1 MTETLLALVPEW
13 GAILLALAN
22 LLACLALPIP
32 ASLVMLAAGAFA
44 AAGDLDALPL
54 WIGAMAGALMGD
66 QLGYWIGRGV
76 GPRLLVRLSQRRR
89 SAALLRRAVAWL
101 EHRRLPAIFLSRWL
115 ASPLSPYMN
124 FAAGA
129 ARINWLGFTLPAAA
143 GASVW
148 VSIYIGL
155 GYSFSGD
162 LEALGSVLGNLV
174 AAIAAGV
181 VAIVLWQLLGRNGD
195 GLAEEDTPAAPPA
208 IPVTPKT
215 AAPAAPPSAPPAPTQ
230 APASPD
236 AAAPSA
242 PSPDRPAADRPPT
255 TPT

>member
-44 AAGDLDALPL
+44 AAGDLNALPL
-54 WIGAMAGALMGD
+54 WIGAMAGALLGD
-66 QLGYWIGRGV
+66 QCGYWVGRGV
-76 GPRLLVRLSQRRR
+76 GPRLLVRLSRRRR

-115 ASPLSPYMN
+115 TSPLSPYMN

-181 VAIVLWQLLGRNGD
+181 VAMVLWQLLGRNGD
-195 GLAEEDTPAAPPA
+195 TTAEDDHPADPAPPTDGPA
-208 IPVTPKT
+208 HPAQ
-215 AAPAAPPSAPPAPTQ
+215 AAASATAPPPPE
-230 APASPD
+230 
-236 AAAPSA
+236 
-242 PSPDRPAADRPPT
+242 RPAADRPPN